1 MPEIDARVQEAAR
14 RAAEEKTAAAN
25 SHAQE
30 LNMQSILQGRQGGS
44 RTLAFL
50 ADYLRS
56 ALKLAME
63 AADAALVKFAPDNV
77 FDYRDSYAALIRRV
91 SSELVEIFKSNG
103 AVAIPFGR
111 TSEHEVAEL
120 QRTLRS
126 DGSALLEEFDLAHEA
141 SRPTHSQSSDAA
153 DDMRTAILRIYARD
167 GKSHKINVLGRPY
180 QAGALEAA
188 LGVKFD
194 TEQRASAARA
204 FSELLS
210 SSLLQPTY
218 DDIADPENWLV
229 ITEKGKNALSTGTF
243 DRLDG
248 ALNELSPS
256 FVTMRRG
263 AWATS
268 LSVGVDAPRQAAH
281 SGRELLAQV
290 LRHLAPDVSYG
301 ERLTRKERVRM
312 AIKQRPSGTSGTD
325 VEVIEH
331 AASLVDSLYN
341 KLSGIAHGPGGRAE
355 VNVLLRMVDLILEL
369 LLF

>member
-1 MPEIDARVQEAAR
+1 MPEIDTRVREAAR
-14 RAAEEKTAAAN
+14 RAADEKVAAAN
-25 SHAQE
+25 SYAQE
-30 LNMQSILQGRQGGS
+30 LQMQSILQGRQGGS

-63 AADAALVKFAPDNV
+63 AADTAFVKFAPDNV
-77 FDYRDSYAALIRRV
+77 FDYRESYAALIRRV
-91 SSELVEIFKSNG
+91 SSGLVEIFKSNG
-103 AVAIPFGR
+103 AVGISFGR
-111 TSEHEVAEL
+111 TSELEIAEL
-120 QRTLRS
+120 QRSLKS
-126 DGSALLEEFDLAHEA
+126 DGAALLEEFDLAHEP
-141 SRPTHSQSSDAA
+141 SGPQQSQSRAA
-153 DDMRTAILRIYARD
+153 TDDMRTTILRIYARD
-167 GKSHKINVLGRPY
+167 GKSHKVNVLGRPF
-180 QAGALEAA
+180 QPGALEVA

-194 TEQRASAARA
+194 PEQRGSAAVA

-210 SSLLQPTY
+210 NGLLQPTY

-229 ITEKGKNALSTGTF
+229 ITEKGKIALSAGTF

-263 AWATS
+263 AWTTS
-268 LSVGVDAPRQAAH
+268 LSVGMDAPRQAAH

-290 LRHLAPDVSYG
+290 LRHLAPDVSNE
-301 ERLTRKERVRM
+301 ERLTRKERVRI
-312 AIKQRPSGTSGTD
+312 AIKQRPSGMSETD
-325 VEVIEH
+325 VEVIER

-341 KLSGIAHGPGGRAE
+341 KLSGIAHGPGGRSE
-355 VNVLLRMVDLILEL
+355 VNVLLRMIDLILEL